1 LGVVWRNIVR
11 GGVSWIRTYN
21 MVDAVMRKP
30 EFEEYWIVFLVCCLC
45 VFFILGCAKMENK
58 EEVKTYPL
66 PEEDPILEKLI
77 ELNIVDIDESN

>member
-1 LGVVWRNIVR
+1 MVWRNIVR

-21 MVDAVMRKP
+21 MVDGVVKKP
-30 EFEEYWIVFLVCCLC
+30 DFNDVWIVFLVCCLC
-45 VFFILGCAKMENK
+45 VFFILGCAKMETK

-77 ELNIVDIDESN
+77 ELNIVETI

>member
-1 LGVVWRNIVR
+1 
-11 GGVSWIRTYN
+11 
-21 MVDAVMRKP
+21 MVDAVMRRP
-30 EFEEYWIVFLVCCLC
+30 EFEEYWIIFLVCAL
-45 VFFILGCAKMENK
+45 VIFFMLGCAKIEHK

>member
-1 LGVVWRNIVR
+1 
-11 GGVSWIRTYN
+11 

-77 ELNIVDIDESN
+77 ELNVYEVEEIYENQ